1 MLNKKINAAAIFDD
15 VFKLYGFRVTLLRSL
30 QLPKKD
36 KNDKNEDVIKETHT
50 D

>member
-15 VFKLYGFRVTLLRSL
+15 VFKLYGFRVTLLCSL
-30 QLPKKD
+30 SKKD
-36 KNDKNEDVIKETHT
+36 KNDFGVIKETHYT

>member
-15 VFKLYGFRVTLLRSL
+15 VFKLYGFRVTLLRLL
-30 QLPKKD
+30 QLSKKD
-36 KNDKNEDVIKETHT
+36 KNDFGVIKETHT